1 MRKKYQAG
9 GMGWGKAKQELFEI
23 MNETIAPIRSKY
35 EDLINNKD
43 YIDKV
48 LREGAKKASEI
59 VSGKVA
65 FLRKELGLE

>member
-9 GMGWGKAKQELFEI
+9 GMGWGNAKQELFEI

-35 EDLINNKD
+35 EDLINNKT
-43 YIDKV
+43 YINEV
-48 LREGAKKASEI
+48 LTEGAKKASKI
-59 VSGKVA
+59 VSKKVA